1 MVNGKEVPISRA
13 AGNYLSLPLEA
24 GENVVELSYTPPG
37 FTAGLWISIGGLVLF
52 FLFFRFGKKW
62 LTACM
67 PLKQGAALLF
77 TAAAIGVAF
86 MVYFFP
92 LIVYMIGN
100 I

>member
-1 MVNGKEVPISRA
+1 MDSAR
-13 AGNYLSLPLEA
+13 
-24 GENVVELSYTPPG
+24 
-37 FTAGLWISIGGLVLF
+37 
-52 FLFFRFGKKW
+52 
-62 LTACM
+62 M

-92 LIVYMIGN
+92 LIVYMFGN